1 MIAVIRYRIFCLPV
15 CYKNI
20 KIKIYGTI
28 IFMFAPCITN
38 IKTLFTVP
46 TDAHYIQIIEY

>member
-1 MIAVIRYRIFCLPV
+1 
-15 CYKNI
+15 
-20 KIKIYGTI
+20 
-28 IFMFAPCITN
+28 MFAPCITN